1 LSRRIAC
8 FASLA
13 GLIVVLAACA
23 ESRGA
28 WQKAGADDDRRFL
41 DSRYCRD
48 YARSRMNSRAV
59 REVEYSH
66 GRALDLEAVDRNDDM
81 AGLRRMME
89 AGHLRLRDRFVAD
102 CMRAKGYRRAIAKS
116 VES

>member
-1 LSRRIAC
+1 MSGRIGR

-13 GLIVVLAACA
+13 GLIVLLAACA

-28 WQKAGADDDRRFL
+28 WQKAGVDDDRRFG
-41 DSRYCRD
+41 DSRDCRD
-48 YARSRMNSRAV
+48 YARSRMNSREV

-66 GRALDLEAVDRNDDM
+66 GRAMDIEAVDRNDDM

-89 AGHLRLRDRFVAD
+89 AGHLRVHDRFVAD
-102 CMRAKGYRRAIAKS
+102 CMRAKGYRRAQATS
-116 VES
+116 VQG